1 MEILYIEY
9 LNKEKNFNKDEVQF
23 EIYDEAVK
31 WGRKNLENFLIDMIK
46 YKEISMSDLN
56 NHYKDS
62 RDNYTVAGD
71 SHLNFYKEKHPI
83 RYSALLEYS
92 IKVKKNI
99 IDKGNQ
105 PSTKKKGR
113 SI

>member
-46 YKEISMSDLN
+46 YKDISISELN
-56 NHYKDS
+56 NQYKNS
-62 RDNYTVAGD
+62 RNNYKVAGE
-71 SHLNFYKEKHPI
+71 SHLNFYKETHPV
-83 RYSALLEYS
+83 RDNALS
-92 IKVKKNI
+92 QHSKKVTEGITNKVRE
-99 IDKGNQ
+99 